1 MEAEDLI
8 YDIFYKKCL
17 TIEQVAKLTGMGR
30 TTLYRIKNT
39 GRMSKKSFIRLLALE
54 FSVQK

>member
-17 TIEQVAKLTGMGR
+17 TIEQVAKLTGIGR

-54 FSVQK
+54 FSVKK